1 MDIHAMDA
9 APVHAWQAMH
19 PPIACHASGLLEVG
33 DGHAIHWEE
42 CGNPLGAPVLFVHG
56 GPGAGCS
63 ADDRRWFDPARWRIV
78 LMDQRGAG
86 RSRPSGRLVANT
98 TEHLIADIEA
108 LRRYSGIDR
117 WLLFGGSWG
126 ATLALAYAQAHPQRV
141 SGLVLRGIFTATA
154 REARALYGAR
164 RSAWLAGLEQ
174 RLACRDERIG
184 QAAAL
189 EWLAWEE
196 ALMGEP
202 KQQALPSP
210 LAQAEEGASANPARL
225 AMARI
230 GVRYARRDWFL
241 DEAQLLRDAHRLRGI
256 PGVIVQGLRDRVTP
270 PAAALALHRAW
281 PGSRLET
288 VADAGHSSRHPMLA
302 RRLVE
307 AVDRFA
313 PPGRG

>member
-1 MDIHAMDA
+1 MTGN
-9 APVHAWQAMH
+9 APVHAWQVMH
-19 PPIACHASGLLEVG
+19 PPLACHAAGWLDVG
-33 DGHAIHWEE
+33 DGHAIHWQE
-42 CGNPLGAPVLFVHG
+42 CGNPLGTPVLFVHG
-56 GPGAGCS
+56 GPGAGCTP
-63 ADDRRWFDPARWRIV
+63 DDRRWFDPAHWRIV

-86 RSRPSGRLVANT
+86 QSRPAGRRVANT
-98 TEHLIADIEA
+98 TAHLIDDIET
-108 LRRYSGIDR
+108 LRRHLGIER

-126 ATLALAYAQAHPQRV
+126 ATLALVYAQAHPQHV
-141 SGLVLRGIFTATA
+141 SALVLRGIFTATA
-154 REARALYGAR
+154 RESRALYGER
-164 RSAWLAGLEQ
+164 RGAWLAGLEQ
-174 RLACRDERIG
+174 QLACHDERIAD
-184 QAAAL
+184 AAAL
-189 EWLAWEE
+189 EWLAWEDN
-196 ALMGEP
+196 LMREP
-202 KQQALPSP
+202 QDKALPPIPHP
-210 LAQAEEGASANPARL
+210 LPQTGEGARANPARL

-230 GVRYARRDWFL
+230 GVHYARRDWFL
-241 DEAQLLRDAHRLRGI
+241 GEAQLLRDADRLRGI